1 LSPHI
6 SASERFEGGTP
17 GDTADTT
24 NTFWSATI
32 SGALSTF
39 DNDMLVQTASQ
50 RIVDSTG
57 SEFVNFSA
65 LDANPSRPQNRYF
78 YSFLYAASRT
88 PLQGS
93 RHILRW
99 DTSASPTVRHGTDSF
114 LAIHNGAGTLVVAG
128 TIPLPIN
135 TFVRIEAEFERQ
147 GDTFHVV
154 VSLYLDPTASTP
166 DETIEGIATSLSVR
180 GDVRGLAMGLIAGSG
195 TQLHPW
201 CIWFDDI
208 QVSTLAMPAPFG
220 TAPESGAR
228 PSTITAPYDHSQQI
242 AAFPDPLV
250 EQDRTAEESGQIAST
265 TLDISWFFAEAAAPE
280 EAIEVLIAADVNYQN
295 VEMFSLYPRAPPWDD
310 EYTTVLDPASTI
322 VANRNTDYPS
332 VIAESSPSLYWRLGE
347 PSGNPQDSSGNELHA
362 TSISGTPTRDVTGL
376 IFDDDG
382 AVTFDGTSAFQASDV
397 ANRLE
402 VVNWGLEESR
412 TVELWFRGST
422 VGGGILQ
429 FLFGKL
435 NAWDNLTGWKIAF
448 DASDNLVVRLG
459 VANDILSIPGAIYLD
474 GEPHHLVVT
483 RECTEPRL
491 TLYIDAVQVATSTNT
506 LVDDNLGNSQN
517 FRVGMGTT
525 EGFVGTIDEVAL
537 YGSVLSTTVIQQH
550 YDTGFAS
557 LYEAEVLTDSPFLY
571 WRLNDPS
578 GTVAEDASGND
589 RDGTYINTPTLG
601 VAGLI
606 ANDPDEAITLTQ
618 ANLENVERIVAGVT
632 GGTAFSM
639 ECWVKIGAQDDADV
653 IMMESRS
660 TASGPITK
668 VGVAT
673 AAGGG
678 IQYQVRRDD
687 AVDQINVTHPVPGL
701 YDDTPHHI
709 VVTDE
714 DVAGTRTYRIYVD
727 GVQVASGTYTRGTY
741 TLHNAITL
749 GARFTGS
756 SHGNWLNGTL
766 DEFALYDHVLSPSRI
781 YEHAKTGGAPITAEI
796 VVAAH
801 DVVFSDYASQFP
813 VSIDRTEVLQTADLL
828 NNDVSWFLT
837 PSTVNIDVSDTI
849 DIDVAGFFS
858 DEYGLPED
866 ETAQVFIVETWVAS
880 NYTTF
885 QGTVEALVVPTWD
898 EYLSTTTL
906 DISGFL
912 AGAEP
917 PAPIESLVAANYSE
931 FQGDVEFL
939 TTPGLTIEDASTAVV
954 TDTTFIFATRNV
966 DVTDVINVTVNDV
979 SQVDRLEAIEG
990 LVAANY
996 SDFQGDV
1003 EPLRAPTWD
1012 DYQPTTTLDVSWFFA
1027 GAFIETIE
1035 ALVAAN
1041 YSTAQGAVE
1050 ALSPPVLTV
1059 ENNGTVSVIDTAF
1072 ILADR
1077 NVDVSDAINVVLDDQ
1092 AALQVLGGV
1101 EDLVAA
1107 SYTTFQGSVEYLDD
1121 PALTIEDYSTAAVLE
1136 TTFLTAAVSIDVSD
1150 TLNIT
1155 VDDQVTVQQF
1165 EGIVGLVAAN
1175 YSTFYGTVEAFQPPV
1190 LTIEDYSSF
1199 AVRDVS
1205 FILATVNVVVT
1216 ESINIVLDDT
1226 SALTKFEAIE
1236 GLVAAG
1242 YSTFFG
1248 TVEALFPPQTT
1259 IENSS
1264 SGSNEVPIV
1273 STPTPPQPWGPFT
1286 AIVDDYTYT
1295 AVADDMYQPMEPEE
1309 GG

>member
-1 LSPHI
+1 
-6 SASERFEGGTP
+6 
-17 GDTADTT
+17 
-24 NTFWSATI
+24 
-32 SGALSTF
+32 
-39 DNDMLVQTASQ
+39 
-50 RIVDSTG
+50 
-57 SEFVNFSA
+57 
-65 LDANPSRPQNRYF
+65 
-78 YSFLYAASRT
+78 
-88 PLQGS
+88 
-93 RHILRW
+93 
-99 DTSASPTVRHGTDSF
+99 
-114 LAIHNGAGTLVVAG
+114 
-128 TIPLPIN
+128 
-135 TFVRIEAEFERQ
+135 
-147 GDTFHVV
+147 
-154 VSLYLDPTASTP
+154 
-166 DETIEGIATSLSVR
+166 
-180 GDVRGLAMGLIAGSG
+180 MGLIAGSG

-310 EYTTVLDPASTI
+310 EYATVLDPASI
-322 VANRNTDYPS
+322 VANRNTDYAS

-347 PSGNPQDSSGNELHA
+347 PSGNAQDSSGYGLHG

-382 AVTFDGTSAFQASDV
+382 AVTFDGTAAFQATDV
-397 ANRLE
+397 AGRLNAI
-402 VVNWGLEESR
+402 NWSPDDDR

-422 VGGGILQ
+422 IGGGVLQ

-448 DASDNLVVRLG
+448 DAADNLVVRLG
-459 VANDILSIPGAIYLD
+459 ISNDILSIPGAVYLD
-474 GEPHHLVVT
+474 GEAHHLVVT
-483 RECTEPRL
+483 RECTEPRM

-506 LVDDNLGNSQN
+506 LIDDNLGNSQN
-517 FRVGMGTT
+517 FRVGLGTT

-550 YDTGFAS
+550 YNTGFAS
-557 LYEAEVLTDSPFLY
+557 PYEAEVLTDSPFLY
-571 WRLNDPS
+571 WRLGESS
-578 GTVAEDASGND
+578 GTVAGDASGNG

-601 VAGLI
+601 AAGLI
-606 ANDPDEAITLTQ
+606 ESDADTAITLTQ

-639 ECWVKIGAQDDADV
+639 ECWVKIGAQDDADFL
-653 IMMESRS
+653 MGESRS
-660 TASGPITK
+660 TSSGPLTK
-668 VGVAT
+668 VGLPT
-673 AAGGG
+673 ADGGG

-701 YDDTPHHI
+701 YDDTPHHV

-727 GVQVASGTYTRGTY
+727 GVQIASGTYTRGTY
-741 TLHNAITL
+741 TLHNAVTL
-749 GARFTGS
+749 GARFTGG
-756 SHGNWLNGTL
+756 SHGNWVNGTL

-813 VSIDRTEVLQTADLL
+813 VSIDHTEVLQASDLL

-849 DIDVAGFFS
+849 DVDVAGFFS

-906 DISGFL
+906 DTSWFL

-917 PAPIESLVAANYSE
+917 PAPIEVLVAANYSE

-939 TTPGLTIEDASTAVV
+939 TTPSLTVEDASTAVV
-954 TDTTFIFATRNV
+954 ADTSFIFATREISVVDTINIVLDDQAALDTGEIEVILAANYSTPARSPEDTLAPLVLTVEDYSNAVVRATEFIFATRNV
-966 DVTDVINVTVNDV
+966 DVTDAINVTVNDT
-979 SQVDRLEAIEG
+979 SQVDRFEAIEG

-1041 YSTAQGAVE
+1041 YSDFQGMEE

-1059 ENNGTVSVIDTAF
+1059 EDNETVSVIDTAF

-1155 VDDQVTVQQF
+1155 VDDQAAVQQF

-1190 LTIEDYSSF
+1190 LTIENYSNSIVQ
-1199 AVRDVS
+1199 AVE
-1205 FILATVNVVVT
+1205 FILATVNVAVT
-1216 ESINIVLDDT
+1216 ETANIQVEDT
-1226 SALTKFEAIE
+1226 STLTKFESIE

-1286 AIVDDYTYT
+1286 AVVDDYTYT
-1295 AVADDMYQPMEPEE
+1295 AVADDTYQPIEPEE